1 MANLVDNAL
10 KYGKAGESVNV
21 DLIAPGP
28 GLCLVVGNAIG
39 SAGAPDPQCVF
50 EKYYRAPQ
58 AHSFTGS
65 GLGLHISQ
73 ALVRLLGGEL
83 RYVPDGDR
91 ALFELHL

>member
-10 KYGKAGESVNV
+10 KYGKAGEPV
-21 DLIAPGP
+21 DIDLLAQGA
-28 GLCLVVGNAIG
+28 GVCLAVSNTIGN
-39 SAGAPDPQCVF
+39 AGAPDPHRVF

-58 AHSFTGS
+58 AHTFTGS

-73 ALVRLLGGEL
+73 ALARLLGGEL
-83 RYVPDGDR
+83 RYLPDGDR